1 MTADQTTFAIAI
13 CALLAG
19 ILMMLAF
26 IAYALARS
34 LSERPGLDDE
44 GHKIAAGML
53 RVSRFVAQMSLFGT
67 GLLVVVAIFGGLA
80 LGASWLEGL

>member
-1 MTADQTTFAIAI
+1 MTNETAILGAI
-13 CALLAG
+13 VCALLAG

-80 LGASWLEGL
+80 LGATWLEGL

>member
-1 MTADQTTFAIAI
+1 MSNVAVAIDFVVI
-13 CALLAG
+13 LMLAG

-44 GHKIAAGML
+44 GQKIASGML

-80 LGASWLEGL
+80 LGATWLEGL

>member
-1 MTADQTTFAIAI
+1 MTADQTIFAIVI
-13 CALLAG
+13 CVLLAG

-26 IAYALARS
+26 ISYALARS

-44 GHKIAAGML
+44 GQKIASGML

-80 LGASWLEGL
+80 LGATWLEGL